1 MAAIANNALSG
12 AYKAAS
18 LQYASKLMTLEGLPD
33 GYSDEEAN
41 KLGEDLTE
49 AETLLIKTPAPDI
62 AAIIDKLQLAWRD
75 GTDAIAEYRADIV
88 QDIIRLAGGIDQP
101 AIGFDARRWIRRW
114 AKAGGGL
121 VVQSDQLVLLAP
133 SGSNGYHLELL
144 KYELDVA
151 NGRFAVKTVLSEMY
165 FPEAAE

>member
-75 GTDAIAEYRADIV
+75 GTDAIAKTSPLRGSSATATPA
-88 QDIIRLAGGIDQP
+88 LA
-101 AIGFDARRWIRRW
+101 
-114 AKAGGGL
+114 
-121 VVQSDQLVLLAP
+121 LA
-133 SGSNGYHLELL
+133 L
-144 KYELDVA
+144 
-151 NGRFAVKTVLSEMY
+151 
-165 FPEAAE
+165 